1 MLAQITSYL
10 GRMRSLLPSL
20 RAEGYYV
27 PYLYWDFLMCF
38 SSTDVSWTN
47 MYEVVFIKCRPTS
60 VEGV

>member
-10 GRMRSLLPSL
+10 GRMRSLLPPL

-38 SSTDVSWTN
+38 FKYGCVLDQYVRGG
-47 MYEVVFIKCRPTS
+47 FIKCRPTS